1 MNIDAV
7 IAFLKKHKG
16 AIISLGA
23 IPAAIFTIRNLSGLK
38 RQEKGSADVSTGKN
52 KPAESKSAR
61 RRMTSARK
69 NRIISDIRRELL
81 TLIPKEYIISFG
93 KSEKQGYRGYYVRK
107 NDNDWLF
114 LCWSDVLEDAY
125 ESSTFWVELSE
136 SVTGN
141 FKERNLKL
149 GYDIYT
155 HPAHPGRIAISIPDE
170 DVNDIRNVAEEV
182 GTLMKEVF

>member
-7 IAFLKKHKG
+7 ITFLKKHKG

-23 IPAAIFTIRNLSGLK
+23 IPAAIFTIRNLPGLK
-38 RQEKGSADVSTGKN
+38 KQVKEPAEMSVGKN
-52 KPAESKSAR
+52 IPAEPIPVR
-61 RRMTSARK
+61 RRMTAVRK
-69 NRIISDIRRELL
+69 NRIIGDIRRELL
-81 TLIPKEYIISFG
+81 KLIPKEYAITFG

-107 NDNDWLF
+107 NDKDWLF

-125 ESSTFWVELSE
+125 DSSTIWVELSE
-136 SVTGN
+136 AVTGT

-155 HPAHPGRIAISIPDE
+155 HPSHPGRIAISIPDE
-170 DVNDIRNVAEEV
+170 DVGNISTVADEV
-182 GTLMKEVF
+182 GTLVKEVF